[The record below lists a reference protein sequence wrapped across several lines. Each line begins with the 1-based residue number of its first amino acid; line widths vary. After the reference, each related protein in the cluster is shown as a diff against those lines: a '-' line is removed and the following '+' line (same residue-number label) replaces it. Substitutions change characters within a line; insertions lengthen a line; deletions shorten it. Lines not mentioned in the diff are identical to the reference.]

1 MLTLDDAVTVA
12 LQYMY
17 DHLDCDIDQEDEELL
32 VQNMEQKCWLH
43 QNSDEPR
50 KQMVG
55 LIMDVNP
62 AEIASQIESDSLRR
76 WCSNWQV
83 EAQLTLMQTG
93 ESKCEEQQWE
103 F

>member
-1 MLTLDDAVTVA
+1 MA
-12 LQYMY
+12 LQYIY
-17 DHLDCDIDQEDEELL
+17 NSLDCDIDHDDEEILAL
-32 VQNMEQKCWLH
+32 NMEQKCWIH

-50 KQMVG
+50 KQLVG

-76 WCSNWQV
+76 WCSNWQA
-83 EAQLTLMQTG
+83 EAQMTLMQTG
-93 ESKCEEQQWE
+93 ESKCEEQQLE